1 MSETRH
7 VCAYRLTLS
16 GFAHALPDLQYLDGQ
31 SNSAFRKLIFDRF
44 ISVFMENTYNTDEKN
59 NELTEDHATNS
70 SAVSI
75 IPLGGLGEFGLNMM
89 VYETEN
95 DIIIIDTGFM
105 LPNAEMPGVDLIF
118 PDIHYLIER
127 KEKVRAILLT
137 HGHEDHI
144 GALAYVL
151 QQLDAPVYG
160 TQLTLAIASGRLK
173 EYGVLT
179 KASLNT
185 IAPGD
190 TVSLGDFS
198 AEFIHVTHSI
208 PASVAIALRTPV
220 GVIVHTGDFKFDG
233 TPIDGNLTDIQALAR
248 LGTDGVHLL
257 LSDSTNANWSGQ
269 TPSERSIYDAIDN
282 IYQNTEQRLYL
293 CTFSSSLHRIQQF
306 IDLAMKHRR
315 LVAVTGRSL
324 INNIRIATELG
335 ILKINPDYLIDAKD
349 AAMFKPHEVVI
360 LSTGSQGEPRSAMA
374 LIALDNHPFLNV
386 EPNDTVVISA
396 RIIPGNE
403 RSVGNVINHLLR
415 RGVNIFHERNANVH
429 VSGHGSSEDLKLMLN
444 LLRPKFFIPIHGEYQ
459 NLVRHAEL
467 AEAVGIPRKNI
478 NVAEDGELIQLTY
491 ESCEVFERQ
500 GRSGR
505 VLVDG
510 KPEIELEDIVLRDR
524 IQLSQDGMV
533 IPIIVLHSDGS
544 AIATEPEI
552 VSRGFVYMD
561 ESEELF
567 NEAKELTRH
576 VIDNLTNEQKQET
589 EIVQDEIRAALRR
602 LFAKQM
608 QRSPLVLPVVMRV

>member
-1 MSETRH
+1 
-7 VCAYRLTLS
+7 
-16 GFAHALPDLQYLDGQ
+16 
-31 SNSAFRKLIFDRF
+31 
-44 ISVFMENTYNTDEKN
+44 MENTYNTDEKN
-59 NELTEDHATNS
+59 NELTWDRSTNS
-70 SAVSI
+70 NPVSI

-95 DIIIIDTGFM
+95 DIIVIDTGFM

-151 QQLDAPVYG
+151 QQLDVPVYG
-160 TQLTLAIASGRLK
+160 TQLTLSIASGRLR
-173 EYGVLT
+173 EYGVLGD
-179 KASLNT
+179 AQLNA

-190 TVSLGDFS
+190 NVSLGDFS

-208 PASVAIALRTPV
+208 PDSVAIALRTPV

-233 TPIDGNLTDIQALAR
+233 TPIDGKLTDIQALAR
-248 LGTDGVHLL
+248 LGADGVHLL

-269 TPSERSIYDAIDN
+269 TPSERSIYEAIDN

-324 INNIRIATELG
+324 TNNIRIATELG

-467 AEAVGIPRKNI
+467 AEAVGIPRENI
-478 NVAEDGELIQLTY
+478 NVAEDGELIQLTP

-552 VSRGFVYMD
+552 ISRGFVYMD

-567 NEAKELTRH
+567 NEAKELTRN

-589 EIVQDEIRAALRR
+589 EIVQDEIRVALRR

>member
-1 MSETRH
+1 
-7 VCAYRLTLS
+7 
-16 GFAHALPDLQYLDGQ
+16 
-31 SNSAFRKLIFDRF
+31 
-44 ISVFMENTYNTDEKN
+44 MENTYNTDEKN
-59 NELTEDHATNS
+59 NELTGEHTTNS

-95 DIIIIDTGFM
+95 DIIVIDTGFM

-151 QQLDAPVYG
+151 QQLDVPVYR

-190 TVSLGDFS
+190 NVSLGDFS

-208 PASVAIALRTPV
+208 PDSVAIALRTPV

-233 TPIDGNLTDIQALAR
+233 TPIDGNLTDIQTLAR

-324 INNIRIATELG
+324 TNNVRIATELG

-467 AEAVGIPRKNI
+467 AEAVGIPRENI

-491 ESCEVFERQ
+491 ESCKVFERQ

-567 NEAKELTRH
+567 NEAKELARN

>member
-1 MSETRH
+1 MT
-7 VCAYRLTLS
+7 
-16 GFAHALPDLQYLDGQ
+16 
-31 SNSAFRKLIFDRF
+31 NSALIKNEEIVNGN
-44 ISVFMENTYNTDEKN
+44 ISIV
-59 NELTEDHATNS
+59 
-70 SAVSI
+70 
-75 IPLGGLGEFGLNMM
+75 PLGGLGEFGLNMM

-95 DIIIIDTGFM
+95 DIIVIDTGFM
-105 LPNAEMPGVDLIF
+105 LPNSEMPGVDLIF
-118 PDIHYLIER
+118 PDIHYLVER
-127 KEKVRAILLT
+127 QEKVRGILLT

-151 QQLDAPVYG
+151 QQLDVPVYG
-160 TQLTLAIASGRLK
+160 TQLTLSIASGRLK
-173 EYGVLT
+173 EYGVLG
-179 KASLNT
+179 KAKLNAIT
-185 IAPGD
+185 PGD
-190 TVSLGDFS
+190 NISLGDFS

-208 PASVAIALRTPV
+208 PDSVAIALQTPI
-220 GVIVHTGDFKFDG
+220 GIIVHTGDFKFDT
-233 TPIDGNLTDIQALAR
+233 TPIDGKLTDIQTLAR
-248 LGTDGVHLL
+248 LGSEGVLLL
-257 LSDSTNANWSGQ
+257 LSDSTNANWQGQ
-269 TPSERSIYDAIDN
+269 TPSERSIYETIDN
-282 IYQNTEQRLYL
+282 IFQKTEQRLFL
-293 CTFSSSLHRIQQF
+293 CTFSSSIHRLQQF
-306 IDLAMKHRR
+306 IDLAAKHHR

-335 ILKINPDYLIDAKD
+335 YLKMNPDYLIDARD
-349 AAMFKPHEVVI
+349 AAMFKPHEVMI

-374 LIALDNHPFLNV
+374 LMALDNHPFLKV

-403 RSVGNVINHLLR
+403 KSVGNVINHLLR
-415 RGVNIFHERNANVH
+415 RGAKIFHERNANVH

-444 LLRPKFFIPIHGEYQ
+444 LLKPKFFVPIHGEYQ

-467 AEAVGIPRKNI
+467 AESVGIPSSNI
-478 NVAEDGELIQLTY
+478 KVAEDGELICLTS

-510 KPEIELEDIVLRDR
+510 KPDIELEDIVLRDR

-533 IPIIVLHSDGS
+533 IPIIVLHSDGG

-552 VSRGFVYMD
+552 ISRGFVYID

-567 NEAKELTRH
+567 TEAKEIMRN
-576 VIDNLTNEQKQET
+576 VIENMSDEQKHET
-589 EIVQDEIRAALRR
+589 EIVQDEIRSVLRR
-602 LFAKQM
+602 FFAKQM

>member
-1 MSETRH
+1 MTDS
-7 VCAYRLTLS
+7 L
-16 GFAHALPDLQYLDGQ
+16 
-31 SNSAFRKLIFDRF
+31 
-44 ISVFMENTYNTDEKN
+44 ENENVEFVN
-59 NELTEDHATNS
+59 GS
-70 SAVSI
+70 ISI

-95 DIIIIDTGFM
+95 DIIVIDTGFM
-105 LPNAEMPGVDLIF
+105 LPNADMPGVDLIF
-118 PDIHYLIER
+118 PDIHYLVER
-127 KEKVRAILLT
+127 QDKVRGIFLT

-151 QQLDAPVYG
+151 QQLDVPVFG
-160 TQLTLAIASGRLK
+160 TQLTLSIASGRLK
-173 EYGVLT
+173 EYGVLDT
-179 KASLNT
+179 AELNA

-190 TVSLGDFS
+190 NVSLGDFS

-208 PASVAIALRTPV
+208 PDSVAIALRTPV
-220 GVIVHTGDFKFDG
+220 GVIVHTGDFKFDT
-233 TPIDGNLTDIQALAR
+233 TPVDGKLTDIQTLAR
-248 LGTDGVHLL
+248 LGDEGVLLL
-257 LSDSTNANWSGQ
+257 LSDSTNANWPGQ
-269 TPSERSIYDAIDN
+269 TLSERSIYDAIDN
-282 IYQNTEQRLYL
+282 IFQKTEQRLFL
-293 CTFSSSLHRIQQF
+293 CTFSSSIHRLQQF

-324 INNIRIATELG
+324 TNNVRIATELG
-335 ILKINPDYLIDAKD
+335 HLKMNPDYLIDARD

-374 LIALDNHPFLNV
+374 LMALDNHPFLKV

-396 RIIPGNE
+396 RMIPGNE
-403 RSVGNVINHLLR
+403 KSIGNVVNHLLR
-415 RGVNIFHERNANVH
+415 RGANIFHEKNANVH

-444 LLRPKFFIPIHGEYQ
+444 LLKPKFFVPIHGEYQ

-467 AEAVGIPRKNI
+467 AESVGIPRDNI
-478 NVAEDGELIQLTY
+478 RVAEDGELISLTP
-491 ESCEVFERQ
+491 ESCEVFERK

-510 KPEIELEDIVLRDR
+510 KPDIELEHIVLRDR

-533 IPIIVLHSDGS
+533 IPIIVLHSDGG

-552 VSRGFVYMD
+552 ISRGFVYMD
-561 ESEELF
+561 ESEDLF
-567 NEAKELTRH
+567 TEAKEITIN
-576 VIDNLTNEQKQET
+576 VIENLSDEQKHET
-589 EIVQDEIRAALRR
+589 EIVQDAIRSALRKF
-602 LFAKQM
+602 FAKQM